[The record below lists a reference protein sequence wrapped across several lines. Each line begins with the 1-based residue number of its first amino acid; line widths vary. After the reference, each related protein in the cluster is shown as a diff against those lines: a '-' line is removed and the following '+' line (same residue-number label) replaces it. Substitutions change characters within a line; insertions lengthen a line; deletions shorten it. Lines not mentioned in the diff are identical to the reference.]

1 MALSNC
7 AMIWEHIS
15 MQSFKE
21 LCIQAMI
28 LMAGHENNMSLLERG
43 FCQMKFI
50 RKSGKILAFVK
61 KQFTIERIQP
71 RTGLF
76 VQLL

>member
-1 MALSNC
+1 
-7 AMIWEHIS
+7 
-15 MQSFKE
+15 
-21 LCIQAMI
+21 MI

>member
-1 MALSNC
+1 
-7 AMIWEHIS
+7 

-71 RTGLF
+71 RDTEEDKNYYILRIF
-76 VQLL
+76 IDSHRPN